1 MKKILYSIVAVGLL
15 LAVDYYTKALAVLH
29 LKNQN
34 AVELIR
40 GIFELR
46 YLENRGAAF
55 GALQGRQMFLL
66 LCTAVV
72 LIYLIYAFI
81 RIPAKKKYV
90 PLWFTMVLLFSGAV
104 GNMIDRIS
112 RQYVVDFLYFKL
124 INFPIFNVADCYVT
138 VGVILLAILILFVYK
153 EEDFD
158 FLARKKMR

>member
-138 VGVILLAILILFVYK
+138 FGVILLSILILFVYK
-153 EEDFD
+153 EENFD

>member
-15 LAVDYYTKALAVLH
+15 FAVDYYTKALAVLH

>member
-40 GIFELR
+40 DIFELR

>member
-1 MKKILYSIVAVGLL
+1 MKKILYSIVAVGLR

-34 AVELIR
+34 AVELTR